1 MVDAL
6 NNWWKDVGF
15 NVVIVNMLSRAK
27 HCHCLSLIMS
37 IQPLEETPNFLS
49 PCSLHARETEVRFGS
64 YNKLYFAFTIPL
76 SSFLVLNLKSIVFIN
91 TCMTCMVLE
100 LACNSCPGIC
110 IKGVCKAGIQSQ
122 GTSYPWR
129 NGHWWAQIGTFFVML
144 LIVYIKKNISQRGK
158 TDEILKWCAAIFTRF
173 QLVRR
178 VLFFS
183 RILLHG

>member
-110 IKGVCKAGIQSQ
+110 IKGVCKAGIQSE
-122 GTSYPWR
+122 GTSCPWR

-144 LIVYIKKNISQRGK
+144 LIVYVKKIHHREARQTKFWNG
-158 TDEILKWCAAIFTRF
+158 A
-173 QLVRR
+173 QL
-178 VLFFS
+178 FS
-183 RILLHG
+183 LVFS

>member
-1 MVDAL
+1 M
-6 NNWWKDVGF
+6 KRRRFQRG
-15 NVVIVNMLSRAK
+15 
-27 HCHCLSLIMS
+27 HCQYAFSSKTLSLPFS
-37 IQPLEETPNFLS
+37 DHEHLNSRGNSPNFLS

-76 SSFLVLNLKSIVFIN
+76 SSFLVLNLNSIVFIN

-129 NGHWWAQIGTFFVML
+129 NGHWWAQIGIFFVML